1 MVAALMTGWTRY
13 AFVLTVGL
21 AAAALGCGGG
31 RSASTAPSRAVGVK
45 GSIAVNEDRF
55 PHAKHTGNDPRM
67 ALNGKALE
75 CVDCHAAADVKAG
88 VVARPGGAISGPS
101 IQQHAPCD
109 SCHKDEFAKPPGKMC
124 KICHDSVDPT
134 VKGAVKMKR
143 FPEAGIVQALA
154 ANFSH
159 RQHLDSGAMEKATG
173 HHVACGDCHMR
184 DADSRDPILPSHK
197 QCLTCH
203 ENAPAAKA
211 ALPMD
216 KCAGCHP
223 QRDVEIKRGRIFI
236 TGDLKFAHKTHETD
250 KSGQQIACN
259 TCHKGVDESSTR
271 DDMAVP
277 SMEKCAQCHED
288 DHRSPARVRMENCG
302 VCHEKIDSGTPP
314 ANHGVSG
321 ALPTDH
327 TLEFRKNHAVQAA
340 DKDANCR
347 FCHLELS
354 GRHEDSCFQC
364 HATMKPRDHNLMF
377 RDDHGREAEADG
389 TKCATC
395 HAPETCTACHSI
407 PPRSHTPIGDFR
419 LGGHAEQARFELT
432 ACLTCHT
439 YATTCAQC
447 HRGGR

>member
-1 MVAALMTGWTRY
+1 MTGWTRF
-13 AFVLTVGL
+13 AFVLAVGL
-21 AAAALGCGGG
+21 AGTVFGIGAGCGGG
-31 RSASTAPSRAVGVK
+31 RSATAPSRAVGVK
-45 GSIAVNEDRF
+45 GSIAVNQDRF
-55 PHAKHTGNDPRM
+55 PHAKHTGTDPRM
-67 ALNGKALE
+67 LLEGKALT
-75 CVDCHAAADVKAG
+75 CVSCHAAADVRAG
-88 VVARPGGAISGPS
+88 ITARPGGAVSGPS

-109 SCHKDEFAKPPGKMC
+109 SCHKDEFAKPPGALC
-124 KICHDSVDPT
+124 RVCHDAVDPT
-134 VKGAVKMKR
+134 VRGSAKMKR

-159 RQHLDSGAMEKATG
+159 RQHLDSGKMESATG
-173 HHVACGDCHMR
+173 HHVACGDCHAR
-184 DADSRDPILPSHK
+184 DTVSRDPILPSHK

-211 ALPMD
+211 KLAMD
-216 KCAGCHP
+216 NCAGCHP

-236 TGDLKFAHKTHETD
+236 TGDLKFDHKTHETD
-250 KSGQQIACN
+250 KAGAPIACN

-277 SMEKCAQCHED
+277 AMEKCAQCHED
-288 DHRSPARVRMENCG
+288 DHRTPARVRMDKCS
-302 VCHEKIDSGTPP
+302 VCHENIDSGTPP
-314 ANHGVSG
+314 SNHGVSG

-327 TLEFRKNHAVQAA
+327 TLEFRKDHAVQAA

-347 FCHLELS
+347 FCHKELS

-364 HATMKPRDHNLMF
+364 HATMRPHDHNLMF

-395 HAPETCTACHSI
+395 HAPETCAACHSI
-407 PPRSHTPIGDFR
+407 PPRSHTPIAQFR
-419 LGGHAEQARFELT
+419 LGGHAEQARFGLT

-439 YATTCAQC
+439 YETTCAQC